1 MGILRSLSIATLTW
15 FTATAFLFHPQLAL
29 ALSILMAFFSEAT
42 HHHSEMRTMQRH
54 HREMVGHLREAN
66 AHIEGL
72 EAALTRRHIELNTAI
87 EELQRR
93 DAVGSPAAREL
104 LKRQEEAMEAASRAL
119 DSRQERSN
127 IVLESMERLLSFQAE
142 QTANMQQTMGDLLAQ
157 IALQPRG
164 NVTMQDSVLVQDM
177 NARTSAVRTQHTG
190 SEALKEI
197 NEWLKKEAVSSP

>member
-1 MGILRSLSIATLTW
+1 
-15 FTATAFLFHPQLAL
+15 
-29 ALSILMAFFSEAT
+29 
-42 HHHSEMRTMQRH
+42 MQRH

-66 AHIEGL
+66 THIEGL

-177 NARTSAVRTQHTG
+177 NARPSAARTQHTG

-197 NEWLKKEAVSSP
+197 NEWLKREAVSSP

>member
-1 MGILRSLSIATLTW
+1 
-15 FTATAFLFHPQLAL
+15 
-29 ALSILMAFFSEAT
+29 
-42 HHHSEMRTMQRH
+42 
-54 HREMVGHLREAN
+54 
-66 AHIEGL
+66 
-72 EAALTRRHIELNTAI
+72 
-87 EELQRR
+87 
-93 DAVGSPAAREL
+93 
-104 LKRQEEAMEAASRAL
+104 MEAASRAL

-177 NARTSAVRTQHTG
+177 NARPSAARSQHTG

-197 NEWLKKEAVSSP
+197 NEWLKREAVSSP

>member
-1 MGILRSLSIATLTW
+1 MGILRSLSVATLTW
-15 FTATAFLFHPQLAL
+15 ITATMLFFHPQLAL
-29 ALSILMAFFSEAT
+29 TLSIMMAFFSEAAQYHSKMLT
-42 HHHSEMRTMQRH
+42 MHHR

-66 AHIEGL
+66 VHIGGL
-72 EAALTRRHIELNTAI
+72 ETALTRRHVELNTAI
-87 EELQRR
+87 EELRRR

-104 LKRQEEAMEAASRAL
+104 LKRQEEAMKAASRAL

-142 QTANMQQTMGDLLAQ
+142 QTANMQQTMGDLLQQ

-177 NARTSAVRTQHTG
+177 TAAPSEVRNQHRG
-190 SEALKEI
+190 AEALREI
-197 NEWLKKEAVSSP
+197 NEWLKREAVSSP